1 MIQFFQVMQVT
12 KEFFGMLKTTLAGDD
27 IVTNSNS
34 QHKIISFNEKGY
46 GRVLLRKKLSIKK
59 EKYIIKVLLKT
70 YTRNRFIRSAVIS
83 SKFKV
88 SLLFRTYE

>member
-12 KEFFGMLKTTLAGDD
+12 KEFFGMLKTKLAGDD

-70 YTRNRFIRSAVIS
+70 YTHNGFIKSPV
-83 SKFKV
+83 FQV
-88 SLLFRTYE
+88 